1 VELNE
6 STRKSALDQRPQ
18 RTPSAV
24 THAHGKYFI
33 HGCDGGIDDLA
44 LEGFEYD
51 CLVFDGELCESD
63 PRNNLSGADI
73 DLLMV
78 EDADNIPVLSRT
90 RSLNVGEEFM
100 FEVRAH
106 IRPEERRM

>member
-1 VELNE
+1 VDLHLEGISDQVELNE
-6 STRKSALDQRPQ
+6 STRKSALGQHPQ
-18 RTPSAV
+18 RIPSAV
-24 THAHGKYFI
+24 IHAHGKYLI

-73 DLLMV
+73 NLLMI
-78 EDADNIPVLSRT
+78 EDTNNISILS
-90 RSLNVGEEFM
+90 
-100 FEVRAH
+100 
-106 IRPEERRM
+106 